1 MVFTKMQ
8 SRAPDRP
15 KPARVL
21 LVDDNEAIL
30 TRAARVLTPGCAV
43 VGAVRDGKAA
53 LEAAH
58 TLQPEVIVLDISM
71 PGMNGFEV
79 ATCLRN
85 IGSTAALVFLSVYED
100 EELIRASKH
109 AGGMGYVVKQR
120 LTLDLELAVR
130 EARAGRLFNS
140 PIH

>member
-15 KPARVL
+15 KPARIL

-43 VGAVRDGKAA
+43 VGAVRDGAA

-58 TLQPEVIVLDISM
+58 TLQPEVIVLAISM

-79 ATCLRN
+79 AT
-85 IGSTAALVFLSVYED
+85 
-100 EELIRASKH
+100 
-109 AGGMGYVVKQR
+109 
-120 LTLDLELAVR
+120 
-130 EARAGRLFNS
+130 
-140 PIH
+140 

>member
-1 MVFTKMQ
+1 
-8 SRAPDRP
+8 
-15 KPARVL
+15 
-21 LVDDNEAIL
+21 
-30 TRAARVLTPGCAV
+30 
-43 VGAVRDGKAA
+43 
-53 LEAAH
+53 
-58 TLQPEVIVLDISM
+58 
-71 PGMNGFEV
+71 MNGFEV

-100 EELIRASKH
+100 EELIRAAKH

-130 EARAGRLFNS
+130 EARAGRLFIS

>member
-43 VGAVRDGKAA
+43 VGAVRDGKGA

-71 PGMNGFEV
+71 PDMNGFDV
-79 ATCLRN
+79 AACLRN
-85 IGSTAALVFLSVYED
+85 GGSTAALVFLSVYED

-120 LTLDLELAVR
+120 LTLDLELAVGA
-130 EARAGRLFNS
+130 ARVGRPFIS
-140 PIH
+140 PTR